1 MFQIFCSTKC
11 YIKKLLKHMFNVKT
25 MTSNG
30 DTLTKRVY
38 PFHEKHSDKVES
50 FTVKHFQ
57 EI

>member
-1 MFQIFCSTKC
+1 
-11 YIKKLLKHMFNVKT
+11 MFNVKT